1 MVTAAEAQG
10 LIEEPKVI
18 AMNLA
23 WRSDGRAYRLE
34 ATVLAEGSGEILRLR
49 GFIGKR
55 NRSLVLLFQ
64 NYPIRK
70 YTVHAFHRDPVSQE
84 RVTQPH
90 KHFWDD
96 VWEDQRVYIPD
107 DIRIGDANEELIDFL
122 EECNISLRGTYRSQ
136 VFL

>member
-1 MVTAAEAQG
+1 VVTAAQAQA

-23 WRSDGRAYRLE
+23 WRSDGQAYRLE
-34 ATVLAEGSGEILRLR
+34 ATVSAEESGEILRLR
-49 GFIGKR
+49 GFVGRR
-55 NRSLVLLFQ
+55 NRSFVLLLQ

-70 YTVHAFHRDPVSQE
+70 YTVHAFHRDPVTQE

-96 VWEDQRVYIPD
+96 VWEDQRIYIPD
-107 DIRIGDANEELIDFL
+107 DIRMGNANEELIDFL
-122 EECNISLRGTYRSQ
+122 RECNISLRQAYRPQ
-136 VFL
+136 TFF